1 MIKDF
6 VKTYNDILKEMNEA
20 YNAESARG
28 YDPLTEEE
36 RETMTEEQIKKWEDR
51 IKDSLL
57 RRDDTLGGLINALR
71 STLSEPITVNG
82 KTYSLA
88 SFGISTEI
96 Y

>member
-1 MIKDF
+1 
-6 VKTYNDILKEMNEA
+6 MNEA

-82 KTYSLA
+82 RHTPWQALVYLLGNILRKVCY
-88 SFGISTEI
+88 I
-96 Y
+96 